1 MLQIQAGIGN
11 EYINNFIVKP
21 SALFKITPKDP
32 LSSKFEVK
40 SIEVNRWNSFGP
52 SIIRMEY
59 RELWCNNKNSDRRTR
74 Y

>member
-1 MLQIQAGIGN
+1 MDRGSLEFIVKVYVANQAGIGN

-40 SIEVNRWNSFGP
+40 SIELTDGIALDLPLLNG
-52 SIIRMEY
+52 I
-59 RELWCNNKNSDRRTR
+59 
-74 Y
+74 